1 MAKHKDACVPLTMA
15 RTLPEKANVVVLP
28 LYMPS
33 SLRCPMFSWTAAW
46 SLAVINL
53 FVHALHHNNSLEKHH
68 AVQRIVRP
76 QQDNSRVASR
86 KKPHHLRGMY
96 KSMFSPSSLIM
107 MPTLFCATRQ
117 LRKGRH
123 SAAKSYVWLCIDLIT
138 HVGFSIGLLLLR
150 RYSHCRRS

>member
-15 RTLPEKANVVVLP
+15 RTLPEKAKVVVLP

-53 FVHALHHNNSLEKHH
+53 FVHALHHNNSREKHH
-68 AVQRIVRP
+68 TVQRVVRP

-86 KKPHHLRGMY
+86 KKA
-96 KSMFSPSSLIM
+96 SPLAGDVQINVLALVVDHDANVVLCNSTVAEGA
-107 MPTLFCATRQ
+107 TLGGQ
-117 LRKGRH
+117 K
-123 SAAKSYVWLCIDLIT
+123 LCMAL
-138 HVGFSIGLLLLR
+138 H
-150 RYSHCRRS
+150 